1 MWDKLEKEATE
12 KIENALKELKVE
24 LKVENHLEEPPPQF
38 GDLAFT
44 GSLAL
49 ARELK
54 LPPRE
59 IGKTILESI
68 QAQKLEY
75 IEKAELAGPGYI
87 NFHANYSK
95 LAGGVLSRIEKE
107 KKNYGAGNTKRKKVI
122 VEHTSANPDGPL
134 HIGHS
139 RNSILGDS
147 ISRILEY
154 SGYKVTREF
163 WVNDCGRQ
171 IALAAWGYLKKPT
184 EPTGKKDYW
193 VVDIYVNANR
203 EAEKDAAIAEQ
214 ISELLKKYEQ
224 EDKKTVGAFKKLVD
238 ACLEGHVQTLDRLDI
253 KFDNFVWESSF
264 LRDGSTQKLL
274 AKIEKN
280 KKAKKEGQ
288 MLAIDLTEYGIEK
301 DYLVRR
307 SDGTVLYT
315 LKDIAYHIS
324 KLKRADV
331 LVGIYG
337 ADHKLHFQQLLKVL
351 EVLGQKTDNIRL
363 VHYEFISLPEGQMST
378 RRGTYISVDDLLD
391 ESIKRAK
398 AEVDKRRTDLS
409 EKEKEKIAEAVGLGA
424 VRYYIASVSPEKP
437 LFFKWEDALNFE
449 QNSSPALQY
458 AYARTCRILEKAD
471 AGKYEL
477 PNLTPEEKRLISLLA
492 KFGRVVEKSAE
503 ELKPHQIAA
512 YANDLVTA
520 FKKFYTNCRVIGSPE
535 EKFRIALVAS
545 TKQVLENA
553 LNLLGIEPLEQ
564 M

>member
-1 MWDKLEKEATE
+1 MWDKFEKEVAE
-12 KIENALKELKVE
+12 KIENALKELKAE
-24 LKVENHLEEPPPQF
+24 LKIENHLEEPPQQF

-49 ARELK
+49 AKELK

-59 IGKTILESI
+59 IGRTLLESI

-87 NFHANYSK
+87 NFYAKYSK
-95 LAGGVLSRIEKE
+95 LAGGVLEQIDKE
-107 KKNYGAGNTKRKKVI
+107 KKKYGMGKDKHKKV
-122 VEHTSANPDGPL
+122 VLEHTSANPDGPL

-139 RNSILGDS
+139 RNSILGDT
-147 ISRILEY
+147 ISRILAY
-154 SGYKVTREF
+154 SGYKLTREF

-171 IALAAWGYLKKPT
+171 IALAAWGYLNNPT
-184 EPTGKKDYW
+184 EPHGKKDYW

-203 EAEKDAAIAEQ
+203 ELEKNPAIAEE
-214 ISELLKKYEQ
+214 IAKLLKKYE
-224 EDKKTVGAFKKLVD
+224 EGDKKTVGTFKKIVD
-238 ACLEGHVQTLDRLDI
+238 ACLEGHLQTLDRMSI

-264 LRDGSTQKLL
+264 LRDGSTKKLL
-274 AKIEKN
+274 AKIEKS
-280 KKAKKEGQ
+280 KKAVKEGQ
-288 MLAIDLTEYGIEK
+288 MLAIDLSEAGIEK
-301 DYLVRR
+301 AYLVRR

-315 LKDIAYHIS
+315 LKDLAYHID
-324 KLKRADV
+324 KLKRADM

-337 ADHKLHFQQLLKVL
+337 ADHKLHFQQLLRVL
-351 EVLGQKTDNIRL
+351 EILGQKTKNIRL

-398 AEVDKRRTDLS
+398 AEVDKRRSDLG

-437 LFFKWEDALNFE
+437 LYFKWEDALNFE

-458 AYARTCRILEKAD
+458 AYARTCRILEKAE

-477 PNLTPEEKRLISLLA
+477 PELMPDEKRLISLLA
-492 KFGRVVEKSAE
+492 KFGKVVEKSAE

-520 FKKFYTNCRVIGSPE
+520 FKKFYTNCRVLGSPE
-535 EKFRIALVAS
+535 EKFRIALVTS
-545 TKQVLENA
+545 TKQALENA

>member
-1 MWDKLEKEATE
+1 MWENFEKEAKE
-12 KIENALKELKVE
+12 KIEKALKELKAE
-24 LKVENHLEEPPPQF
+24 LKVKNHLEEPPPQF

-54 LPPRE
+54 LPPRD
-59 IGKTILESI
+59 IGKTLLESI
-68 QAQKLEY
+68 QAQKLGY
-75 IEKAELAGPGYI
+75 IEKVELAGPGYI
-87 NFHANYSK
+87 NFHAKYSK
-95 LAGGVLSRIEKE
+95 LAGGVLARIGKD
-107 KKNYGAGNTKRKKVI
+107 KKKYGAGKPKRKKVI

-147 ISRILEY
+147 IARILEY

-171 IALAAWGYLKKPT
+171 IALAAWAYLKNPT
-184 EPTGKKDYW
+184 EPKGKKDYW
-193 VVDIYVNANR
+193 VVDIYINANR
-203 EAEKDAAIAEQ
+203 ELEKNPESAGQ
-214 ISELLKKYEQ
+214 ISELLKKYE
-224 EDKKTVGAFKKLVD
+224 EGDKKTVGAFKKLVD
-238 ACLEGHVQTLDRLDI
+238 ACLEGHIQTLDRLGI

-264 LRDGSTQKLL
+264 LRDGSAQKLL
-274 AKIEKN
+274 KKIEAN
-280 KKAKKEGQ
+280 KKAVKEGQ
-288 MLAIDLTEYGIEK
+288 MLAIDLSEYGLEK
-301 DYLVRR
+301 EYLVRR
-307 SDGTVLYT
+307 SDGTLLYT
-315 LKDIAYHIS
+315 LKDISYHLD
-324 KLKRADV
+324 KLKRADM

-337 ADHKLHFQQLLKVL
+337 ADHKLHFQQLLNVL
-351 EVLGQKTDNIRL
+351 ELLGHKTDNIRL

-378 RRGTYISVDDLLD
+378 RRGAYISVDDLLN
-391 ESIKRAK
+391 ESTKRAK
-398 AEVDKRRTDLS
+398 AEVDKRRADLS
-409 EKEKEKIAEAVGLGA
+409 EKEKQKIAEAVGLGA
-424 VRYYIASVSPEKP
+424 VRYYIASVTPEKP
-437 LFFKWEDALNFE
+437 LFFRWEDALNFE

-458 AYARTCRILEKAD
+458 AYARACRILEKSEA
-471 AGKYEL
+471 AKYEL
-477 PNLTPEEKRLISLLA
+477 PALTPEEKRLISLLA

-520 FKKFYTNCRVIGSPE
+520 FKKFYTNCRVLGSPE
-535 EKFRIALVAS
+535 EKFRIALVLS